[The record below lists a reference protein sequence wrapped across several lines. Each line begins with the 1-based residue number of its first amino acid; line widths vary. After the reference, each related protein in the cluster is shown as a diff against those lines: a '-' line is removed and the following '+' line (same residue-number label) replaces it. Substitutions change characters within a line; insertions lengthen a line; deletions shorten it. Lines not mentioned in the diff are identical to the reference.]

1 MVRPTR
7 LERAVWFLSH
17 GSLGGCCLIRLG
29 YGRIK
34 KEYNIEKREIGLSSY
49 LGFLCIMGLI
59 VCALLFVPV
68 GPRCYLFRLFTP
80 TAFTNAAPQ
89 PRIHP
94 KPILYVVFFCKEHRR
109 DNQVAAVCFIR
120 LLTPLRNLFSIY
132 RLYDA
137 RQAPTCILLSPSLG
151 NVLVST
157 QTSTVQSGLFISSIF
172 FCKNISL
179 SPPTSDLSSHDSQEV
194 ECAARKIQLVFFL
207 LS

>member
-1 MVRPTR
+1 MGRASRVE
-7 LERAVWFLSH
+7 LEYTLQESVVLSITLCPH
-17 GSLGGCCLIRLG
+17 
-29 YGRIK
+29 IK

-68 GPRCYLFRLFTP
+68 GPRCYLFRLFTS
-80 TAFTNAAPQ
+80 TTFTNAAPQ

-94 KPILYVVFFCKEHRR
+94 KPILYIVFFCKEYRR

-120 LLTPLRNLFSIY
+120 LLTPLRNLFSVY

-137 RQAPTCILLSPSLG
+137 RQAPARMLLSPSLG

-179 SPPTSDLSSHDSQEV
+179 SPPTSDPTSHVSQEV